1 MCWHSLQTTTLFKSP
16 IEGPWMIEE
25 KIVLHAYN
33 CVKTL
38 TKFQAQKHLEK
49 FLQSYNF
56 LSV

>member
-1 MCWHSLQTTTLFKSP
+1 
-16 IEGPWMIEE
+16 MIEE